1 MITGFIRIHKKSLI
15 LPWLKAAKN
24 TKGKKNLDIHHKPSA
39 YFVNEAI
46 TDNLKKIA
54 HWAAITMVHLL
65 RSSGDAS
72 VVENVYDLVNWGVL
86 QISTGIT
93 LP

>member
-1 MITGFIRIHKKSLI
+1 MIKSSPKK
-15 LPWLKAAKN
+15 KKY
-24 TKGKKNLDIHHKPSA
+24 KRKKNLDIHHKPSA

-54 HWAAITMVHLL
+54 QAAITMVHLL

-72 VVENVYDLVNWGVL
+72 VVENVYDLVNWGVP